1 MRPLTRRA
9 WKRRFA
15 EALYALTPH
24 HDEAQCASL
33 AQACADDYADM
44 RVWSWPHPVGEAS
57 YEASVIE
64 YEASVI
70 EMEPPRMKIAAA
82 MLPEHMRAPFLIDA
96 AVRKMPRS
104 SDGAE
109 IDSLPRTGVI
119 IKGERTVIVPAAA

>member
-15 EALYALTPH
+15 EALYALSPH

-44 RVWSWPHPVGEAS
+44 HVWSWPHPVGEAS
-57 YEASVIE
+57 YEA
-64 YEASVI
+64 AVI

-82 MLPEHMRAPFLIDA
+82 APPEHMLAPFLINA
-96 AVRKMPRS
+96 VVRKMPRS

-109 IDSLPRTGVI
+109 IDSLPRTGLI
-119 IKGERTVIVPAAA
+119 IKGERTVIVPAVV